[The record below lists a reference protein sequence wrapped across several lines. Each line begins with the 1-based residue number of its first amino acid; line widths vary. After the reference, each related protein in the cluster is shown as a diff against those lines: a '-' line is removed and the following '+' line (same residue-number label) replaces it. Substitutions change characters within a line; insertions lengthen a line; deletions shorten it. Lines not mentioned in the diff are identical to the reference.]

1 MKTCQR
7 LFVGWRLKLRR
18 LLALTTVHIRAM
30 LLLVSESFA
39 VVELAERESLMPKT
53 VQDVPPA
60 FIAVGYTDK
69 VVFTQAQEPLDLRTT
84 WEQSQGSWRDHPV
97 FHGLPICEVI
107 VWLRGEDSDV

>member
-1 MKTCQR
+1 
-7 LFVGWRLKLRR
+7 
-18 LLALTTVHIRAM
+18 M
-30 LLLVSESFA
+30 LLWVSESFA
-39 VVELAERESLMPKT
+39 VVELAERESLMPET

-97 FHGLPICEVI
+97 FHGLPIRDVI
-107 VWLRGEDSDV
+107 VWLRGEDSDI